1 MNTREELQRVM
12 NAPGFGT
19 GRAFRNQKAQEVEAL
34 ALLPDPKD
42 VMPVRAST
50 NVGDGWLVCSFGYSS
65 EDEND
70 WHLITDEVRG
80 STLAEF
86 SEYPKDAKM
95 DALVTAALVNAYRMG
110 LLVKSERADSMGP
123 K

>member
-1 MNTREELQRVM
+1 MKRQELQSLM
-12 NAPGFGT
+12 DKPGFGT
-19 GRAFRNQKAQEVEAL
+19 GRAFLDQKAQEAEAI

-50 NVGDGWLVCSFGYSS
+50 DACAGWLVCSFGNSA
-65 EDEND
+65 DDGND

-80 STLAEF
+80 SIVAEF
-86 SEYPKDAKM
+86 SEYPRDAKM
-95 DALVTAALVNAYRMG
+95 DALRTAAIVNAWRMG
-110 LLVKSERADSMGP
+110 LIVRKDA